1 MSRFEKEI
9 SGQLGEFWKK
19 SATAEIEKLRKEH
32 KNGEYTV
39 DDQGVIYNCIG
50 NIPSEDLR
58 EKLRYAGIEFDEQAT
73 AKAYDKKLKKDLE
86 EYREKMMN
94 HVYTEEEMY
103 EMRSAFG
110 TGITVVDAI
119 TGHEIYL

>member
-19 SATAEIEKLRKEH
+19 SATAEIEKIRKQYED
-32 KNGEYTV
+32 GDYTV
-39 DDQGVIYNCIG
+39 DASGVIYNCIG

-58 EKLRYAGIEFDEQAT
+58 EKIRYAGIEFDEKAT
-73 AKAYDKKLKKDLE
+73 AKAYDGKLKKDLDS
-86 EYREKMMN
+86 YFEKMKN

-110 TGITVVDAI
+110 TGIAVVDVI
-119 TGHEIYL
+119 TGQKVYL